1 LLWPLLFLAISFPGI
16 WWSEKPAAAEKW
28 TAPLLVTCALTPFVF
43 WFGSTF
49 GRGVLVLQGLGL
61 TVAIPLLRTRAF
73 YRRWLGVVVAVA
85 ITAAAYALNVA
96 ASLPYWRAYYRL
108 HEDTPF
114 VSMEDRVALPGPSL
128 RPASL
133 STAAAADLAKLDIAV
148 RVTAREY
155 GYRNG
160 QLQEVHEQTLRTF
173 VNSPGFGIGR
183 KLRPDAA
190 RLTRGDRQ
198 DIRLPQPVPRA
209 YPAESSGAIEPKD
222 AGALWDGPQAL
233 HNDAYIDFAYPAGS
247 GYVKDRRH
255 VAGFLPHGFSKVPE
269 PKEHWVVEN
278 IDLVSLLLHPQPLA
292 YVSADLPRMDEL
304 REAPTRELD
313 AFEAAALGRLLG
325 GETLTVGEAGDHLR
339 MLGSIRAVEQCVK
352 CHGGERGDLL
362 GAFSYTLRKDP
373 GAGRK

>member
-1 LLWPLLFLAISFPGI
+1 MLYLSLLWPLLFLAISFPGI

-209 YPAESSGAIEPKD
+209 YPA
-222 AGALWDGPQAL
+222 
-233 HNDAYIDFAYPAGS
+233 GS